1 VTQGIRKGLR
11 QSTQRSWAIRITTHQ
26 ATLPGSRTTLK
37 RTITKVLNHRAFA
50 ALPDQ
55 LNEVSVLF
63 TNDKTIHQ
71 LNLDYRGK
79 DKPTDVLSFPQDETL
94 AKAVHSPSL
103 GDLVISVQTARRQA
117 REFGVSY
124 RNEIERLLIHGLLHL
139 AGYDHEKVSAKKAQ
153 QMRRAE
159 RSILATL

>member
-1 VTQGIRKGLR
+1 M
-11 QSTQRSWAIRITTHQ
+11 
-26 ATLPGSRTTLK
+26 
-37 RTITKVLNHRAFA
+37 
-50 ALPDQ
+50 
-55 LNEVSVLF
+55 LF
-63 TNDKTIHQ
+63 TNDTTIHE

-94 AKAVHSPSL
+94 AKSLHSPSL